1 MNATHMFEENIQSIH
16 FTLFTCLIDT
26 YRVFSKGRNAV
37 GPSKSLIFWT
47 FPGVLGFF
55 RPFNMGDFSF
65 WYFWDIWLKKK
76 FKNLILQKSKI
87 SGFAQ
92 ISSIWI
98 GWILGVANFGFNYL
112 RHFSINFENSC
123 AHLVANFLKF
133 LKLPK
138 HFKFACFSR
147 MLWTKT
153 QKIRNQKIC
162 QFEPT
167 LKSYFFRGW
176 DFWTFFSI
184 ICPKSTR
191 MKNRPY

>member
-1 MNATHMFEENIQSIH
+1 M
-16 FTLFTCLIDT
+16 
-26 YRVFSKGRNAV
+26 
-37 GPSKSLIFWT
+37 
-47 FPGVLGFF
+47 
-55 RPFNMGDFSF
+55 
-65 WYFWDIWLKKK
+65 
-76 FKNLILQKSKI
+76 
-87 SGFAQ
+87 AQ
-92 ISSIWI
+92 ISSIWV
-98 GWILGVANFGFNYL
+98 GWIFGVANFGFNYL

-147 MLWTKT
+147 MLWTKP

-167 LKSYFFRGW
+167 LNSYFFRG
-176 DFWTFFSI
+176 FWTFFSI

-191 MKNRPY
+191 MKNRNAKPVRTPTTVTSLASLLKCHQKCSCGWSLLCLNMCYEMKYYQNYTTLLTSKERGWSMNCTCQNCLNSVLLREKGLHLYRWLTEHHNNP